1 MTIRNF
7 LDCDS
12 NAPRLSTP
20 IWGSC
25 GCVVTIPLGIPK
37 VGIPKGIAEAVFSLY
52 HRLSRGELD
61 SQPPPPNKLCTGGWE
76 LEGEVVV
83 QGKNKKDKEQKLKNK
98 STAIRVSGADQMV
111 QLTKRDEAMLDWLS
125 VVRMADQEAV
135 CWALAALPEG
145 HADQPVGVR
154 RGNQWIARL
163 VEEGLAQPA
172 FNDRSIIRA
181 AWLLQMLLY
190 RPSALA
196 VSSTSMSSTAPSLT
210 ATPSV

>member
-1 MTIRNF
+1 
-7 LDCDS
+7 
-12 NAPRLSTP
+12 
-20 IWGSC
+20 
-25 GCVVTIPLGIPK
+25 
-37 VGIPKGIAEAVFSLY
+37 
-52 HRLSRGELD
+52 
-61 SQPPPPNKLCTGGWE
+61 
-76 LEGEVVV
+76 
-83 QGKNKKDKEQKLKNK
+83 
-98 STAIRVSGADQMV
+98 MV

-190 RPSALA
+190 RPSVFA
-196 VSSTSMSSTAPSLT
+196 VSSTSMSSTMPSLT